1 MGGLVEGQMR
11 GARDDDIRVMD
22 IHAARSGFIAAGF
35 HGEHDALRAAGGH
48 VPRARLGAI
57 HEVDRHGDDLGFHF
71 PKAWEGREA

>member
-1 MGGLVEGQMR
+1 MC
-11 GARDDDIRVMD
+11 
-22 IHAARSGFIAAGF
+22 IAAGF
-35 HGEHDALRAAGGH
+35 HGGHDALRAAGGH